1 MARPESATE
10 RLTERERFRLAAE
23 LPDDM
28 DPLEAA
34 IALDE
39 LAEHWLDAEA
49 EMMERGA

>member
-1 MARPESATE
+1 MATE

-23 LPDDM
+23 LPADM
-28 DPLEAA
+28 NEIDRA

-49 EMMERGA
+49 EMMARGQ